1 MNGIL
6 WAVLGTLAGL
16 LAPVLYRHWRRQ
28 LNEAADSPPTAL
40 APARRA
46 VSAVAITGA
55 IPGAS
60 AGPKLAQ
67 PSASGNLKRR
77 LARRF
82 HGISLRSGPHGCQ
95 AVHDLKGQRFLADE
109 APALPLPGCGQQKCQ
124 CAYSHHVDR
133 REQDDR
139 RSGWGTF
146 GGFTP
151 TVPGGNRRGK
161 SRERR
166 GRG

>member
-6 WAVLGTLAGL
+6 WAVLGTLLGL
-16 LAPVLYRHWRRQ
+16 LAPLLYRFWRRQ
-28 LNEAADSPPTAL
+28 ADEAADSPATAL

-46 VSAVAITGA
+46 ASTAA
-55 IPGAS
+55 IPGAING
-60 AGPKLAQ
+60 AGPGPKLAH
-67 PSASGNLKRR
+67 PSAAGSLKRR

-109 APALPLPGCGQQKCQ
+109 APVLPLPGCGQEKCQ

-133 REQDDR
+133 REQEDR

-161 SRERR
+161 ARERR
-166 GRG
+166 DRG